1 MSVGEYYAQDTVGK
15 ENLKMYRSRDSA
27 GESEAQM
34 KRQPVVRN
42 EAGEIGRAELAQPRR
57 SHCGVHRTY

>member
-1 MSVGEYYAQDTVGK
+1 MSVGEYYAQDTVGN
-15 ENLKMYRSRDSA
+15 ENLKMYRSRDNA

-42 EAGEIGRAELAQPRR
+42 EAGEIELA
-57 SHCGVHRTY
+57 